1 MSAPVVKSAASMGLV
16 ACHGCGLVCQQPAVG
31 EDAHCPRCGTHLQQR
46 RPHSLAYTWAL
57 LLTAMILYIP
67 ANVLPIMR
75 TGQLFSQAQD
85 NTIISGVVE
94 LWHSGAG
101 DLAVIVFVASIL
113 VPMLKFFALIVL
125 LVGVHRGKKNGNV
138 HHARLYRLIE
148 HIGYWSMLDVFVV
161 TLLVAL
167 VQFGSLALVQPRPGV
182 IFFGLV
188 VVLTMLASMS
198 FDPRL
203 IWDRE
208 QQSRRTSQGK
218 HHD

>member
-1 MSAPVVKSAASMGLV
+1 MTASTVQSAADMGLV
-16 ACHGCGLVCQQPAVG
+16 ACHGCGLVCQSPGASRN
-31 EDAHCPRCGTHLQQR
+31 AHCPRCNTRLQQR
-46 RPHSLAYTWAL
+46 CNNSLANTWAL
-57 LLTAMILYIP
+57 LVAAMLLYIP

-75 TGQLFSQAQD
+75 TGQLLGGTQD
-85 NTIISGVVE
+85 NTIISGVIE
-94 LWHSGAG
+94 LWRNGSA
-101 DLAVIVFVASIL
+101 DLALIVFVASVL
-113 VPMLKFFALIVL
+113 VPVLKFLGLIVL
-125 LVGVHRGKKNGNV
+125 LIRVHRGDRKGTV

-167 VQFGSLALVQPRPGV
+167 VQFGSLAVVQPRPGV

-203 IWDRE
+203 IWDR
-208 QQSRRTSQGK
+208 QQPGRQERVTR
-218 HHD
+218 